1 MRVSTAMIFNTGTS
15 GLQSRQYDL
24 YKLQQQLSTGR
35 RVLTPADD
43 PIAASEALQVAQ
55 SSSVN
60 QQYMDNQGNAKTDL
74 NFLDTI
80 LGSVIDQLQSVKES
94 AVQAGN
100 STYSPAQR
108 GMIAE
113 ELKRRQDSLLALGN
127 TQDGTGS
134 YLFAGFQ
141 STTKPFEEN
150 TNRTRTGTPLSYRL
164 GLGTYINYKGDSGQ
178 HSVQVSASQVTAT
191 TENGM
196 NVFMQV
202 KDSSGN
208 VVSRS
213 LFDGLQNLIDILDPA
228 SGVPYDTSA
237 YTQAMGDLTSAIDHV
252 STIRASVAAR
262 LQTVSSLATASDD
275 ISYQYTSRLSELQDL
290 DYNAAISS
298 FANYKMQLDAAQL
311 SFKQISQLSLFNI
324 L

>member
-1 MRVSTAMIFNTGTS
+1 MRVSTAMIFNNGTS

-60 QQYMDNQGNAKTDL
+60 KQYMDNQGNAKTEL
-74 NFLDTI
+74 NLLDTI
-80 LGSVIDQLQSVKES
+80 LGSVIDQLQSIKES

-113 ELKRRQDSLLALGN
+113 ELKRRQESLLALGN
-127 TQDGTGS
+127 TQDGTGL

-141 STTKPFEEN
+141 STTKPFQVN
-150 TNRTRTGTPLSYRL
+150 NAGTQPYQL
-164 GLGTYINYKGDSGQ
+164 GAATYISYQGDSGQ
-178 HSVQVSASQVTAT
+178 RSLQVSASQVAAT
-191 TENGM
+191 TESGM

-213 LFDGLQNLIDILDPA
+213 MFDGLQNLIDILDPT
-228 SGVPYDTSA
+228 SGMSYNTTA
-237 YTQAMGDLTSAIDHV
+237 YAQAMDDVTSAIDHV
-252 STIRASVAAR
+252 STIRSSVAAR
-262 LQTVSSLATASDD
+262 LQTVNSLATAAEDV
-275 ISYQYTSRLSELQDL
+275 SYQYTSRLSELQDL
-290 DYNAAISS
+290 DYNAAISN

>member
-1 MRVSTAMIFNTGTS
+1 MRVSTSMIFNSGSS
-15 GLQSRQYDL
+15 GLQSRQSDL

-43 PIAASEALQVAQ
+43 PIAASESLQVAQ

-60 QQYMDNQGNAKTDL
+60 KQYLENQGQAKTDL
-74 NFLDTI
+74 NYLDTV
-80 LGSVIDQLQSVKES
+80 LGSITDQLQSVKES
-94 AVQAGN
+94 AIKAGN
-100 STYSPAQR
+100 TTYSAAQR

-113 ELKRRQDSLLALGN
+113 ELKRRQESLIALGN
-127 TQDGTGS
+127 TQDGTGL
-134 YLFAGFQ
+134 YLFSGFQ
-141 STTKPFEEN
+141 STTKPFQVN
-150 TNRTRTGTPLSYRL
+150 TGGTQPYQLGSGSYVSYL
-164 GLGTYINYKGDSGQ
+164 GDSGQ
-178 HSVQVSASQVTAT
+178 SSLQVSASQVIPT

-196 NVFMQV
+196 DVFMQV

-213 LFDGLQNLIDILDPA
+213 VFDSLQNLIDILDPS
-228 SGVPYDTSA
+228 SGVPFSTASYSQALGDVTSA
-237 YTQAMGDLTSAIDHV
+237 LDHV
-252 STIRASVAAR
+252 STIRSSVAAN
-262 LQTVSSLATASDD
+262 LQTVTSLTTAGADLD
-275 ISYQYTSRLSELQDL
+275 YQYTSRLSELQDL

-311 SFKQISQLSLFNI
+311 TFKQISQLSLFNI